1 MEPHKETGKVGLSL
15 ARHSLTSF
23 SKRRPFSRKP
33 SSWRHPG
40 GTVSETEE
48 TDFSECEETAENT
61 EPDLARRKPSHVHSF
76 TFSSLSMFR
85 SKHRHSSADGT
96 SQLSL
101 EGSTEET
108 SRPPAGAGAGAVD
121 CLEIKQM
128 TSPARSPNRKFKE
141 ATDKVRDNLRAYAQ
155 RFKEN
160 RERDVGRSEL
170 TGARSASAGREE
182 TIEEETSEDV
192 EAERSGVTRAYSLNS
207 RQLTKPLLQSHS
219 STESTDVPTT
229 PRTSPTR
236 TKKKLSLKNRKS
248 GDVDPNIQAPYK
260 RNVKISKSETPKK
273 DNSAPSDVKDR
284 ATQRPASQSLCLPP
298 PPPPPSDLALAF
310 PEVFRQAIQ
319 EVDSLT
325 EACVNEART
334 VPVSRQEV
342 MTDNSSDET
351 GQTGLTS
358 ERRCYAFMA
367 QCQAEDT
374 ETGESEEEDIIR
386 LRSSGTV
393 KKWSPCQSDQ
403 LAGQRSRQGS
413 KRRRKKDPGNAEGKM
428 PSSPQLSLKI
438 TSSEK
443 AMQSSRSASDTSLPQ
458 HSQDE
463 SEGRTFRSC
472 LSSSPSP
479 SSASSQPGDSRS
491 PQIIFTGSSTLP
503 RSTSQHRRLELLA
516 EPASTTANQTSV
528 LTLQLEG
535 PYGCAMSICDGNS
548 REDTISPMVSQ
559 KTGQAHT
566 QTETD
571 WDFSLKLNLKTK
583 FVYSLERKAFI
594 GMMICFSIKII

>member
-1 MEPHKETGKVGLSL
+1 MEPHKDQGGKAGSLSL
-15 ARHSLTSF
+15 ARHSLTTTF

-48 TDFSECEETAENT
+48 TDFSECDETAENT
-61 EPDLARRKPSHVHSF
+61 EEPELHRRKPSHVHSF

-85 SKHRHSSADGT
+85 SKQRHSSGDGA
-96 SQLSL
+96 SQLSF

-108 SRPPAGAGAGAVD
+108 RPPAVD
-121 CLEIKQM
+121 CLEIKQI

-160 RERDVGRSEL
+160 RERGERGERDTGRSEL

-182 TIEEETSEDV
+182 TIEEETTEDV
-192 EAERSGVTRAYSLNS
+192 EAERSGVTRASSLNC
-207 RQLTKPLLQSHS
+207 RQITKPLLQSHS

-284 ATQRPASQSLCLPP
+284 ASQSPASQSLCLPP
-298 PPPPPSDLALAF
+298 PPPSSDFALAF

-325 EACVNEART
+325 EKCVCEGEVLSNDART
-334 VPVSRQEV
+334 VPDWGQEV

-374 ETGESEEEDIIR
+374 ETGESEEEDKIR
-386 LRSSGTV
+386 LKSCQTL
-393 KKWSPCQSDQ
+393 KKWSPGHSEQ

-413 KRRRKKDPGNAEGKM
+413 KRRRKKETGNTEGKIN
-428 PSSPQLSLKI
+428 SPQLTLKI
-438 TSSEK
+438 TSSEN
-443 AMQSSRSASDTSLPQ
+443 RRASDTSLPQ
-458 HSQDE
+458 HSLEQ
-463 SEGRTFRSC
+463 S
-472 LSSSPSP
+472 LPSSPSA
-479 SSASSQPGDSRS
+479 SSANTEPESRS

-503 RSTSQHRRLELLA
+503 RSTSEHRRLEQLA
-516 EPASTTANQTSV
+516 EPASTSSNQTSV

-559 KTGQAHT
+559 KTGDWTGPIRVALLGVLT
-566 QTETD
+566 Q
-571 WDFSLKLNLKTK
+571 LNLKTK